1 MVNGVN
7 IIGDRNNISKGM
19 KSLFSLKQE
28 NEESLDG
35 NRETLKWKEEMANEI
50 KWPQSSQYIGGGN
63 SNSDDHHCHLG
74 AGVYWA
80 KVSTIVMDASLIFI
94 TALWSRFAI
103 IFSHFID

>member
-1 MVNGVN
+1 MVVNGVN

-50 KWPQSSQYIGGGN
+50 K
-63 SNSDDHHCHLG
+63 
-74 AGVYWA
+74 
-80 KVSTIVMDASLIFI
+80 
-94 TALWSRFAI
+94 
-103 IFSHFID
+103 